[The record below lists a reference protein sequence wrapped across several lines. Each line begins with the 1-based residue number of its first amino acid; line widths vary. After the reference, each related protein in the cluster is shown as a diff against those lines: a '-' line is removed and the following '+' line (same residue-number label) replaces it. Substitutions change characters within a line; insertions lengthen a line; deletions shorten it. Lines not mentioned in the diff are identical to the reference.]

1 MPKNYMIGNWKMN
14 QTSEEIT
21 SFFSDL
27 KLENNQNNFWIA
39 PQTLHID
46 KCLALASTTGVLIGS
61 QNCSDQ
67 DHGAFTGEVSTD
79 TLMEMG
85 AHFTLVGHSE
95 RRAYFQE
102 SDAFINSKV
111 AKAIEKGLVP
121 VLCVGET
128 LEEREADKTFDIVLG
143 QVKAGLDSI
152 ELNNE
157 AELIVAYEP
166 VWAIGTG
173 KTASPEQAEEVHSK
187 VRDLLV
193 ELYGETGKD
202 ISILYGGSVKP
213 NNVKEL
219 LEKTNINGG
228 LVGGAS
234 IKAESFSEL
243 CAACSL

>member
-14 QTSEEIT
+14 QTSEEVT
-21 SFFSDL
+21 SFFSGL

-39 PQTLHID
+39 PQTLHVD
-46 KCLALASTTGVLIGS
+46 KCLGLAGTTGILIGS

-95 RRAYFQE
+95 RRSYFQE
-102 SDAFINSKV
+102 SDELINRKV

-128 LEEREADKTFDIVLG
+128 LEEREAEKTFDIVLG
-143 QVKAGLDSI
+143 QVKAGLSSI

-173 KTASPEQAEEVHSK
+173 KTASPEQAEEVHAK
-187 VRDLLV
+187 IRALLI

-213 NNVKEL
+213 SNVKEL